1 MSLQRHL
8 YLYDLAIDMTFVSAQ
23 FLVFYLVV
31 VGVYFFLP
39 YRARLLFLF
48 AASFYFY
55 AYWNASY
62 IFLLLGTALVDYFAA
77 ILLEDTPLE
86 STRRRKSI
94 LAMSMLVNLTVL
106 FTFKYFNFFS
116 ASITTTLNG
125 LGIPVDPF
133 AIQVILPVGISFY
146 TFQSMAY
153 TIDVYRQH
161 LQAERNIVRFLTF
174 IAFFPQLVA
183 GPIERATNLLPQF
196 KVQHPFDAA
205 RTVEGLRYILWG
217 AFKKM
222 VIADRLAIYVN
233 AVYNDVGAH
242 TGSPLIMA
250 TVFFAIQIYCDFSGY
265 TDIAIGTAKIL
276 GFNLMENFRQPYLA
290 KSLTEFWARW
300 HISLSTWFRDY
311 LYIPLG
317 GNRKGFRR
325 NLINLFIVFLVSGL
339 WHGANWTF
347 VIWGAFHGVGVVI
360 ETIAKRVRMG
370 KPALIPTPL
379 RWALTMILVCLAW
392 VFFRANTLQDAFY
405 VLGNMFNFTG
415 ENVFAPFA
423 GGLFAPQIEFWLSVG
438 TIGFLM
444 AWDYADNAR
453 HTHNHVMH
461 TRTVFRWAAYYALGF
476 AIMLSL
482 VYGLASQEFIYFQ
495 F

>member
-1 MSLQRHL
+1 
-8 YLYDLAIDMTFVSAQ
+8 MTFISVQ
-23 FLVFYLVV
+23 FLMFYLVV
-31 VGVYFFLP
+31 LGLYFFLP
-39 YRARLLFLF
+39 YRARLLMLF

-62 IFLLLGTALVDYFAA
+62 IFLLLGTALVDYVAGR
-77 ILLEDTPLE
+77 LLDDTPLE
-86 STRRRKSI
+86 NTRRRKII
-94 LAMSMLVNLTVL
+94 LFVSMFVNLSVL
-106 FTFKYFNFFS
+106 FTFKYFNFFT
-116 ASITTTLNG
+116 ASIITTLNG

-161 LQAERNIVRFLTF
+161 LRAERNVLRFLTF

-196 KVQHPFDAA
+196 KVQHQFDAA
-205 RTVEGLRYILWG
+205 RVVEGLRYILWG

-233 AVYNDVGAH
+233 TVYNDVGAH
-242 TGSPLIMA
+242 TGAPLIMA

-265 TDIAIGTAKIL
+265 TDIAIGTARIL
-276 GFNLMENFRQPYLA
+276 GFDLMENFRQPYVS
-290 KSLTEFWARW
+290 KSLTEFWRRW

-311 LYIPLG
+311 LYVPLG
-317 GNRKGFRR
+317 GNRKGFART
-325 NLINLFIVFLVSGL
+325 LLNLFIVFLVSGL

-347 VIWGAFHGVGVVI
+347 VIWGALHGLGVVI
-360 ETIAKRVRMG
+360 ETVVNRQRG
-370 KPALIPTPL
+370 DKPALIPAPL
-379 RWALTMILVCLAW
+379 RWALTMVIVCLAW
-392 VFFRANTLQDAFY
+392 VFFRANTVQDAFY
-405 VLGNMFNFTG
+405 VLGNMFNFSAA
-415 ENVFAPFA
+415 NDVFAPFA
-423 GGLFAPQIEFWLSVG
+423 GALFVPQTEFWLS
-438 TIGFLM
+438 IGIIGLLM
-444 AWDYADNAR
+444 AWDFVDNAR
-453 HTHNHVMH
+453 RAHNHILH

-476 AIMLSL
+476 GIMLSL
-482 VYGLASQEFIYFQ
+482 AYGLTAQEFIYFQ